1 MLKFSPY
8 VPERKHRRVFGTR
21 RRIRIQ
27 HKGDD
32 HALEAKLL
40 RRGSFCRPVV
50 GWPPVRGR
58 SGQRPR
64 HITERFAELNGVRL
78 HYLISGTG
86 SPVVLPHGYAET
98 SHMWL
103 PIMPLLTERHTV
115 IVPDLRGAGDSSK
128 PESGR
133 WAERA
138 GARAHAGWP
147 LGRARGPRR
156 SRCLPREP
164 GIGLRGQRRDPRR
177 RRIRGAGIEEATAP
191 IVTDL
196 PRVRTGAAQKGR
208 RPMLLALS
216 AIGPG

>member
-1 MLKFSPY
+1 M
-8 VPERKHRRVFGTR
+8 
-21 RRIRIQ
+21 
-27 HKGDD
+27 
-32 HALEAKLL
+32 
-40 RRGSFCRPVV
+40 
-50 GWPPVRGR
+50 
-58 SGQRPR
+58 
-64 HITERFAELNGVRL
+64 

-86 SPVVLPHGYAET
+86 SPVVLPHGYAKT

-128 PESGR
+128 PESG
-133 WAERA
+133 EVL
-138 GARAHAGWP
+138 GHAP
-147 LGRARGPRR
+147 AASRRARGPRR

-196 PRVRTGAAQKGR
+196 PRVRTGAAKKVR

-216 AIGPG
+216 AIGPGSGPCGS